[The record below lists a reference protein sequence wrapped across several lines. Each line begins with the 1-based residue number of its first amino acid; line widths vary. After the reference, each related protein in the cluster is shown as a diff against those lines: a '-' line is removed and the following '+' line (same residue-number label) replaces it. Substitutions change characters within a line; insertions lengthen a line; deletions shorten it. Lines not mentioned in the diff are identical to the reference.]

1 VRLFNSELL
10 KLRTTPRTVLGLLL
24 AFLAIVLIGT
34 VGTITG
40 ADPVQQ
46 TTLEDVESVVEF
58 GDVIALILGVLVMTW
73 EYRHDTITE
82 TFLVEP
88 RRERV
93 VAAKAVAAMA
103 TGGLLAATALA
114 LSLAIA
120 YVWIGDEVSFDGGIW
135 GTGGRLVASA
145 AIYGALGVGLG
156 AIVRGQ
162 ALAIVLVFVWFLIA
176 EPLVQ
181 GLYDE
186 VGRYLPGSVLTQ
198 LAGESGNDAHLSTGP
213 AVGMA
218 ILYLVAFVG
227 VGAFLTVRRDVT

>member
-1 VRLFNSELL
+1 MRLFSSELL

-34 VGTITG
+34 VGTITS

-46 TTLEDVESVVEF
+46 ATLEDVESIVEF
-58 GDVIALILGVLVMTW
+58 GDVIALILGVLVITW
-73 EYRHDTITE
+73 EYRHDTITG

-93 VAAKAVAAMA
+93 VGAKAVAATA
-103 TGGLLAATALA
+103 TGALLALAALA

-120 YVWIGDEVSFDGGIW
+120 YVWIGDEVSFDGGVW
-135 GTGGRLVASA
+135 ETAGRLVASA
-145 AIYGALGVGLG
+145 AIYGALGVGVG

-186 VGRYLPGSVLTQ
+186 VGRFLPGAVLTQ
-198 LAGESGNDAHLSTGP
+198 LAGESGNDAHVATGP
-213 AVGMA
+213 AVGMT
-218 ILYLVAFVG
+218 ILYLVGFLG
-227 VGAFLTVRRDVT
+227 VGAYLTVRRDVT